1 MNELMDEQRI
11 WEKKD
16 KDQKWIIKNRER
28 ERESDRNKQN
38 QTNKQTNE
46 NKIDK

>member
-28 ERESDRNKQN
+28 ERERERESDRNKQN
-38 QTNKQTNE
+38 QTNKQT
-46 NKIDK
+46 KIK

>member
-38 QTNKQTNE
+38 QTNKQT
-46 NKIDK
+46 KIK